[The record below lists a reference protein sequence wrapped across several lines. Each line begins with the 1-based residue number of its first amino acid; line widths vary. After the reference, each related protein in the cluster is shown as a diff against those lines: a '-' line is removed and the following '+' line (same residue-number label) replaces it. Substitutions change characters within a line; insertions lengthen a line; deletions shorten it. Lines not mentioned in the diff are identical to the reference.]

1 MKITDVLGMSL
12 KNLFRR
18 KMRTLLT
25 LLGVLIGTTSIAVM
39 MSIGVGLD
47 QTMEEEM
54 KRYGSLNTITVDPYT
69 FFETDGM
76 SVSQPSNKTLD
87 DKSVQEFEQIEGVV
101 AAMPQ
106 MRTFLKFASGR
117 NIAHIDLVGIDAS
130 KMEFFDFEV
139 SEGRLLN
146 EDDKGAIVFGSQVPY
161 HFYNPRSMGNNGM
174 IMYGGE
180 NNGEPPPVNVMED
193 KLIMTFDM
201 SYGESYGNQPG
212 SVRRKTYKV
221 QGVGILKDSG
231 EHNYS
236 AFINMD
242 YLKKLIKD
250 NEREEK
256 RIASDSQSSEYGN
269 YTVYSKGGMVGR
281 SSSQG
286 SYERVLVRV
295 KDVNKVEEVQK
306 KIQEMGFGAYSLA
319 DARNQAKKQFAII
332 QAVLGAI
339 GAISLFVASLGITNT
354 MYMSIYERTRE
365 IGIIKVLGCYL
376 RDIRGMFL
384 VEAGMIGFFGGAIG
398 IGISYGISAI
408 INTIARGFI
417 PDIPNA
423 SISVIPLWLA
433 LAAISIAVLVGLIAG
448 YFPSRRAMKLS
459 ALDAIK
465 NE

>member
-1 MKITDVLGMSL
+1 MKITDILGMAL
-12 KNLFRR
+12 KNMFRR
-18 KMRTLLT
+18 KMRTFLT

-47 QTMEEEM
+47 RTMEEQM
-54 KRYGSLNTITVDPYT
+54 QRYGSLNTITVDPYT
-69 FFETDGM
+69 FYESEGAY
-76 SVSQPSNKTLD
+76 VSQPSTKTLN
-87 DKSVQEFEQIEGVV
+87 DKTVKEFEQIEGVV

-106 MRTFLKFASGR
+106 TRAFLKFASGR
-117 NIAHIDLVGIDAS
+117 NIAHIDLVGVDTS
-130 KMEFFDFEV
+130 KMQFFDFEV
-139 SEGRLLN
+139 SKGRLLN
-146 EDDKGAIVFGSQVPY
+146 EDDKGAIVFGKDVPY
-161 HFYNPRSMGNNGM
+161 QFYDPRSIGRNGI
-174 IMYGGE
+174 IMYVD

-193 KLIMTFDM
+193 KMIMTFDM
-201 SYGESYGNQPG
+201 SYGESFGNQPG
-212 SVRRKTYKV
+212 SVRKKTYKV
-221 QGVGILKDSG
+221 QGVGILEDSG

-236 AFINMD
+236 AFINMN
-242 YLKKLIKD
+242 YLKKLVKD
-250 NEREEK
+250 NEREDK
-256 RIASDSQSSEYGN
+256 RLEGSQSSEYGS
-269 YTVYSKGGMVGR
+269 YIVYDKGGMMGR
-281 SSSQG
+281 SSSQD

-384 VEAGMIGFFGGAIG
+384 VEAGMIGFFGGTVG
-398 IGISYGISAI
+398 IGISYGISAT
-408 INTIARGFI
+408 INTIARRFI
-417 PDIPNA
+417 SDVPDA
-423 SISVIPLWLA
+423 SISRIPLWLA
-433 LAAISIAVLVGLIAG
+433 LAAVTIAVLVGLIAG

>member
-1 MKITDVLGMSL
+1 MKITDILGMAL

-18 KMRTLLT
+18 KMRTFLT

-47 QTMEEEM
+47 KTMEEQM
-54 KRYGSLNTITVDPYT
+54 QRYGSLNTITVNPYT
-69 FFETDGM
+69 YFESDG
-76 SVSQPSNKTLD
+76 VSYSEPSTKALD
-87 DKSVQEFEQIEGVV
+87 DKAVQEFEQIDGVV
-101 AAMPQ
+101 AAMPEIRA
-106 MRTFLKFASGR
+106 MLKFASGR
-117 NIAHIDLVGIDAS
+117 YIAYVDLVGVEPA
-130 KMEFFDFEV
+130 KMQYFDFEV

-146 EDDKGAIVFGSQVPY
+146 EDDKGAIVFGKDMSYQ
-161 HFYNPRSMGNNGM
+161 FYNPRSIGRNGVIMFGGDNN
-174 IMYGGE
+174 E
-180 NNGEPPPVNVMED
+180 EPPPVNVLED
-193 KLIMTFDM
+193 KLIMTFDL

-212 SVRRKTYKV
+212 SVRRKTYKI

-236 AFINMD
+236 AFINMN

-250 NEREEK
+250 NEREER
-256 RIASDSQSSEYGN
+256 RIAGSQSSEFGGYAF
-269 YTVYSKGGMVGR
+269 YSVGGMGR
-281 SSSQG
+281 SSTKE

-295 KDVNKVEEVQK
+295 KDVNRVEEVQK
-306 KIQEMGFGAYSLA
+306 KIQDMGFACYSLA
-319 DARNQAKKQFAII
+319 DARNEAKKQFAII

-384 VEAGMIGFFGGAIG
+384 FEAGMIGFFGGTIG
-398 IGISYGISAI
+398 IGVSYGISAV

-417 PDIPNA
+417 PDVPNA
-423 SISVIPLWLA
+423 AISRIPLWLA
-433 LAAISIAVLVGLIAG
+433 LASVSIAVLVGLIAG